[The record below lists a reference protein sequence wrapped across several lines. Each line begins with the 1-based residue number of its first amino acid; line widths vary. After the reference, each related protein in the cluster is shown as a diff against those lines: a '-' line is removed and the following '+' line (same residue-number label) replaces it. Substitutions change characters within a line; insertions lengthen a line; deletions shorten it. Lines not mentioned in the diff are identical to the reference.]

1 MAMAN
6 GFGGGFGDSA
16 DRLDSRLG
24 DVAAMTAAFEQEL
37 GRLQATMNDT
47 GRDVASLQRTISTGL
62 RKAIDGLVFD
72 GSKLTDAFQT
82 IGKSMLDAAYS
93 AALKPVTSHVGGV
106 LAAGVEGLTNSLL
119 PFARGGIVNG
129 PMAFPVRG
137 GTGLMGEAGPEAIM
151 PLARGPDGR
160 LGVRGAGGG
169 PVTVV
174 MNITTPDVQGFRRS
188 KSQIAAELGRVM
200 GRGQRNR

>member
-1 MAMAN
+1 MGD
-6 GFGGGFGDSA
+6 GFGGGFSDGT
-16 DRLDSRLG
+16 DRLGSRLE

-37 GRLQATMNDT
+37 GRLQATVQDT
-47 GRDVASLQRTISTGL
+47 GRDVASLQRTISSGL

-72 GSKLTDAFQT
+72 GGKLSDAFRT
-82 IGKSMLDAAYS
+82 VGRSMLDAAYA
-93 AALKPVTSHVGGV
+93 AALKPVTSHVGGL

-119 PFARGGIVNG
+119 PFARGGIVSG
-129 PMAFPVRG
+129 PTAFPMRG

-160 LGVRGAGGG
+160 LGVRSAGGGG